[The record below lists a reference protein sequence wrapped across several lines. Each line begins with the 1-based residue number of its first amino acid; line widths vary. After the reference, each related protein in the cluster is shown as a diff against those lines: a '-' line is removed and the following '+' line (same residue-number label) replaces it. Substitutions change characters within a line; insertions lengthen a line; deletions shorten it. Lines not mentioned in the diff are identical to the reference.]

1 MWPCYILQYSFP
13 VSCVSDK
20 RAPIIFYDTVSL
32 QVVSVTNVHLL
43 YSITQNLPASSV
55 SDERAPVIFHITVS
69 LQVVSVTNVH
79 LLYSTTQSPCK
90 LCQWRTCTC
99 YILQHSLPASCL
111 CSGSA
116 NFRRNRGIVRTFS
129 PSRKRESFK
138 HAHECFS
145 ELSTHSTVDEE
156 VQGIWQ

>member
-43 YSITQNLPASSV
+43 YSTIQSHCKLCQWNVHLLYSITQSIPASSV

-90 LCQWRTCTC
+90 LCQWRTCSC
-99 YILQHSLPASCL
+99 YILQYSLTASCVSNERVPVIFYNTVSL
-111 CSGSA
+111 QVVSA
-116 NFRRNRGIVRTFS
+116 VVLPISVGIV
-129 PSRKRESFK
+129 E
-138 HAHECFS
+138 
-145 ELSTHSTVDEE
+145 
-156 VQGIWQ
+156 